1 MGQVLIIQN
10 KINGKSV
17 NTVYYHWG
25 AYTKDSIAK
34 LKTFANHLLENYH
47 YRSTEFLSTLT
58 NNGKELLDKFD
69 NGSLTNQNKIDLFNL
84 MSYISISGTSAS
96 RQESLDYL
104 AQFTT
109 NLNRKETNRNNGM
122 LAVSEK
128 DQNDHLFWSDGTII
142 VDWGFDDRG
151 YPDFEQTVFDF
162 SNLFS
167 KLDEDKYKEIYP
179 NANVKALTSLL
190 SKNLYKTKNILLSE
204 IKQLQMDLKCKS
216 HIWRNDNNEIFMF
229 IK

>member
-109 NLNRKETNRNNGM
+109 NLNR
-122 LAVSEK
+122 
-128 DQNDHLFWSDGTII
+128 
-142 VDWGFDDRG
+142 
-151 YPDFEQTVFDF
+151 
-162 SNLFS
+162 
-167 KLDEDKYKEIYP
+167 
-179 NANVKALTSLL
+179 NARR
-190 SKNLYKTKNILLSE
+190 I
-204 IKQLQMDLKCKS
+204 
-216 HIWRNDNNEIFMF
+216 
-229 IK
+229 